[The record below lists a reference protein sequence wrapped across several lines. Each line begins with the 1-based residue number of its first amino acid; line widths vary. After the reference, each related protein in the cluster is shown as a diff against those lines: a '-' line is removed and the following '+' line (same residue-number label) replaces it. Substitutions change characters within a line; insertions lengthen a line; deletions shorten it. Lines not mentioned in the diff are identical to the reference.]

1 MVHWNEDYK
10 FGFQNQKIVFPKLKT
25 FFNREIKENLNQY
38 DKYDFEDD
46 IYNYELKSR
55 KNHMKK
61 YPDTMITLNKLN
73 DEKKKLILLFSFTD
87 KLTYIE
93 YDKELFKTFKTNNFS
108 RANEK
113 WDEKVHIYIPIEY
126 LNIIE

>member
-10 FGFQNQKIVFPKLKT
+10 FGIQNQKIVFPKVKL
-25 FFNREIKENLNQY
+25 FFNRDIKENLNQY
-38 DKYDFEDD
+38 DKYDFEDES
-46 IYNYELKSR
+46 YNYELKTR
-55 KNHMKK
+55 KNSMLK

-73 DEKKKLILLFSFTD
+73 DEKGLILLFSFTD

-108 RANEK
+108 RAKQE
-113 WDEKVHIYIPIEY
+113 WDEKVHIYIPVEH
-126 LNIIE
+126 LKIIE

>member
-10 FGFQNQKIVFPKLKT
+10 FGFQNQKIVFPKVQS
-25 FFNREIKENLNQY
+25 FFKRHIKENLNQY

-46 IYNYELKSR
+46 LYNYELKTR
-55 KNHMKK
+55 KNTMRK

-73 DEKKKLILLFSFTD
+73 DETKKLILLFSFTD

-93 YDKELFKTFKTNNFS
+93 YDKELFKTFRTNNFS
-108 RANEK
+108 RANEQ
-113 WDEKVHIYIPIEY
+113 WDEKVHIYIPIEH

>member
-10 FGFQNQKIVFPKLKT
+10 FGFQNQKIVFPKVKS
-25 FFNREIKENLNQY
+25 FFNRNIKENLNQY

-46 IYNYELKSR
+46 LYNYELKTR
-55 KNHMKK
+55 KNTMRK

-73 DEKKKLILLFSFTD
+73 DETKKLILLFSFTD

-93 YDKELFKTFKTNNFS
+93 YDKELFKTFRTNNFS
-108 RANEK
+108 RANEQ
-113 WDEKVHIYIPIEY
+113 WDEKVHIYIPIEH